1 MFPGENRPAVVPDLL
16 RLRAQR
22 EPTGI
27 ATFHRVAGKW
37 VPTTWSAL
45 WMEVQR
51 TSSAFRRLGLQRG
64 DRVAILAR
72 TCREWQIAEFGALLA
87 GAAVVGVDA
96 HASDEQVSWIL
107 GDAQV
112 AAVVADTPHNAT
124 RAAAGARGPLKFLVA
139 FDGDP
144 LTTVPV
150 ESRAWRDL
158 VRDESEPAAQPM
170 PDPDD
175 TAMLIYTSGT
185 TGTPK
190 GIEYSHRQLMTSC
203 WSTVDEFHDLGESN
217 RLLCWLPMGP
227 LFQRVLNLVSFAS
240 RSVTYF
246 VEDPREIMARIAEV
260 RPTAF
265 ASVPRFYEKLHEGI
279 QERLE
284 SQTGIGKRL
293 IDAALAAG
301 AEWSRCV
308 RSGLRPGWELRVR
321 HALLDA
327 LVLRRIRAVM
337 GGHVK
342 WMISGSAAAPVWL
355 LEFFHSI
362 GLLVLEAYGVTE
374 NPVPIAA
381 NRSDSYRFGSVGRPF
396 RLNDVR
402 IGEDSEVLVKGPA
415 MFGGYRGEESRTG
428 GLTPDGYY
436 KTGDYGRFD
445 DDGFLYLTGR
455 VAEMIKTST
464 GRRISPA
471 AVEAVYLRSPLID
484 QIVVF
489 GNDHPCLVGL
499 IVPNVKA
506 VETALGHAS
515 GPDVRAAVRD
525 LIGRQLEQFGHALSP
540 HERVRGF
547 AILDAPLSMANGE
560 LTSNLKLRRRHIESS
575 YAGLIDGAYSSPMVS
590 TAGIAK

>member
-1 MFPGENRPAVVPDLL
+1 MFPGEDRPAVVPDLL

-22 EPTGI
+22 EATGI
-27 ATFHRVAGKW
+27 ATFHRVAGGW
-37 VPTTWSAL
+37 APTTWSAL
-45 WMEVQR
+45 WMDVQR

-64 DRVAILAR
+64 DRIAILAR

-96 HASDEQVSWIL
+96 HASDEQIAWIL

-112 AAVVADTPHNAT
+112 AAVVADTPHNAA
-124 RAAAGARGPLKFLVA
+124 RAATSVRNPLKFLVA
-139 FDGDP
+139 FDEDP
-144 LTTVPV
+144 PTTAPV
-150 ESRAWRDL
+150 ESRAWSDL
-158 VRDESEPAAQPM
+158 VRHEGVPDAQPM

-175 TAMLIYTSGT
+175 IAMLIYTSGT

-227 LFQRVLNLVSFAS
+227 LFQRVLNLVAFAS

-279 QERLE
+279 QERLGT
-284 SQTGIGKRL
+284 QTGIRKRL
-293 IDAALAAG
+293 IDAALASG

-308 RSGLRPGWELRVR
+308 RGGLRPAWQLRVR

-337 GGHVK
+337 GGRVK

-374 NPVPIAA
+374 NPVPVAA
-381 NRSDSYRFGSVGRPF
+381 NRSDAYRFGSVGRPF

-415 MFGGYRGEESRTG
+415 MFSGYRGEDREAGR
-428 GLTPDGYY
+428 LTSDGYY
-436 KTGDYGRFD
+436 RTGDYGRFD

-489 GNDHPCLVGL
+489 GNDRPFLVAL
-499 IVPNVKA
+499 IAPNVKA
-506 VETALGHAS
+506 VEAVAGHAAATNV
-515 GPDVRAAVRD
+515 GARARD
-525 LIGRQLEQFGHALSP
+525 LIGRQLEHFGLALSP

-547 AILDAPLSMANGE
+547 ALLDAPLSMANGE
-560 LTSNLKLRRRHIESS
+560 LTSNLKLRRRHIESR
-575 YAGLIDGAYSSPMVS
+575 YARLLESTYSSPVVS
-590 TAGIAK
+590 SAGIVK

>member
-1 MFPGENRPAVVPDLL
+1 MVPGKDRPDVVPDLL

-22 EPTGI
+22 HPTGI
-27 ATFHRVAGKW
+27 ATFHRVDGEW
-37 VPTTWSAL
+37 IPTTWSAL
-45 WMEVQR
+45 WMDVQR
-51 TSSAFRRLGLQRG
+51 TSAAFRGLGLRRG

-72 TCREWQIAEFGALLA
+72 TCREWQVAEFAALLS
-87 GAAVVGVDA
+87 GAAVVGLDA
-96 HASDEQVSWIL
+96 HASDEQVAWIL

-112 AAVVADTPHNAT
+112 AAVVADTPQNAA
-124 RAAAGARGPLKFLVA
+124 RAAAGARSPLKFLVA

-144 LTTVPV
+144 QSPLPV

-158 VRDESEPAAQPM
+158 KSDESAVPAQPM
-170 PDPDD
+170 PDSNDI
-175 TAMLIYTSGT
+175 AMLIYTSGT

-203 WSTVDEFHDLGESN
+203 WCTVDEFPDLGESN
-217 RLLCWLPMGP
+217 RVLCWLPMGP
-227 LFQRVLNLVSFAS
+227 LFQRVLNLVAFAS
-240 RSVTYF
+240 RSVTFF

-260 RPTAF
+260 RPTTF
-265 ASVPRFYEKLHEGI
+265 ASVPRFYEKLHDGI
-279 QERLE
+279 QERLAA
-284 SQTGIGKRL
+284 QAGVRKRL

-308 RSGLRPGWELRVR
+308 RSGSRPSWTLRMRR
-321 HALLDA
+321 AFLDA
-327 LVLRRIRAVM
+327 LVLRQIRSVM
-337 GGHVK
+337 GGQIK

-374 NPVPIAA
+374 NPVPVAA
-381 NRSDSYRFGSVGRPF
+381 NRSHAYRFGSVGRPF
-396 RLNDVR
+396 RVNDVR

-415 MFGGYRGEESRTG
+415 MFNGYRGDDRHAER
-428 GLTPDGYY
+428 LTSDGYY

-471 AVEAVYLRSPLID
+471 AIEAVYLRSPFID

-489 GNDHPCLVGL
+489 GNDRPSLVAL
-499 IVPNVKA
+499 IVPNMKA
-506 VETALGHAS
+506 VEAALGHPPPS
-515 GPDVRAAVRD
+515 DMTGAVRNM
-525 LIGRQLEQFGHALSP
+525 IGSQLERFGQALSP
-540 HERVRGF
+540 YERVRGF
-547 AILDAPLSMANGE
+547 AILDAPLSMANGD
-560 LTSNLKLRRRHIESS
+560 LTSNLKLRRRHIESR
-575 YAGLIDGAYSSPMVS
+575 YAALIDAAYPSTVVS
-590 TAGIAK
+590 TAGS